1 MKKKPEASKKNG
13 KKSPLRLGLRPYYVL
28 VALCEVLIGA
38 VVALILGFVVEDL
51 LHFHLPAA
59 LWVLVF
65 SVILSC
71 VLGVLLS
78 LLIFGP
84 ITRLSRAMRQVGQ
97 GNFSVHLEP
106 PNHIREIRDI
116 YDDFN
121 RMTRELG
128 ATEIIQTDFVS
139 NVSHEFKT
147 PINAIEG
154 YATLLQDGSQSPEQA
169 MYVDK
174 ILLNT
179 HRLSDL
185 VGNILL
191 LSKVDN
197 QAIDPQLT
205 CYRLDEQVRQAI
217 VLLESKWSAK
227 EIDFDVD
234 LESLEFT
241 GNESMMLHV
250 WVNLIDNAIKY
261 NPYGGMIRL
270 RLNRDGEDLVF
281 TIDDTGPGIPEA
293 QQPHIFD
300 KFYQIDSSHTT
311 EGNGLGLALTKRVL
325 DTCGGTITV
334 ANLPEAGS
342 RFTVTLPGQTQ
353 L

>member
-1 MKKKPEASKKNG
+1 MKKTTDPAKKT
-13 KKSPLRLGLRPYYVL
+13 KKKRHLRLGLRPYYVL

-38 VVALILGFVVEDL
+38 VVALILGFLVEDV
-51 LHFHLPAA
+51 LHWRLPVAV
-59 LWVLVF
+59 WVLVF

-78 LLIFGP
+78 SLIFGP

-97 GNFSVHLEP
+97 GNFAAHLEP

-154 YATLLQDGSQSPEQA
+154 YATLLQDGTQSPEQA

-179 HRLSDL
+179 RRLSDL

-197 QAIDPQLT
+197 QSIDSKLT
-205 CYRLDEQVRQAI
+205 RYRLDEQIRQAI
-217 VLLESKWSAK
+217 VLLENKWSEK

-234 LESLEFT
+234 LSSAEFV

-261 NPYGGMIRL
+261 DPYGGMIRL
-270 RLNRDGEDLVF
+270 RLQEEEEALVF
-281 TIDDTGPGIPEA
+281 TIDDTGPGIPEG
-293 QQPHIFD
+293 QKEHIFD

-334 ANLPEAGS
+334 ENLPEAGC
-342 RFTVTLPGQTQ
+342 RFTVTLPKQS
-353 L
+353 

>member
-1 MKKKPEASKKNG
+1 M
-13 KKSPLRLGLRPYYVL
+13 
-28 VALCEVLIGA
+28 
-38 VVALILGFVVEDL
+38 
-51 LHFHLPAA
+51 
-59 LWVLVF
+59 
-65 SVILSC
+65 
-71 VLGVLLS
+71 
-78 LLIFGP
+78 
-84 ITRLSRAMRQVGQ
+84 
-97 GNFSVHLEP
+97 
-106 PNHIREIRDI
+106 
-116 YDDFN
+116 
-121 RMTRELG
+121 
-128 ATEIIQTDFVS
+128 
-139 NVSHEFKT
+139 
-147 PINAIEG
+147 
-154 YATLLQDGSQSPEQA
+154 
-169 MYVDK
+169 
-174 ILLNT
+174 
-179 HRLSDL
+179 
-185 VGNILL
+185 
-191 LSKVDN
+191 
-197 QAIDPQLT
+197 
-205 CYRLDEQVRQAI
+205 
-217 VLLESKWSAK
+217 LLESKWSAK

-234 LESLEFT
+234 LESVEFT

-250 WVNLIDNAIKY
+250 WINLIDNAIKY

>member
-1 MKKKPEASKKNG
+1 MKKKPEGPKKAK

-38 VVALILGFVVEDL
+38 VVALILGFVVEDV
-51 LHFHLPAA
+51 LHWRLPVAV
-59 LWVLVF
+59 WVLVF

-78 LLIFGP
+78 SLIFGP

-97 GNFSVHLEP
+97 GNFAAHLEP

-154 YATLLQDGSQSPEQA
+154 YATLLQDGTQSPEQA

-179 HRLSDL
+179 RRLSDL

-197 QAIDPQLT
+197 QSIDSKLT
-205 CYRLDEQVRQAI
+205 RYRLDEQIRQAI
-217 VLLESKWSAK
+217 VLLENKWSEK

-234 LESLEFT
+234 LSSAEFV

-261 NPYGGMIRL
+261 DPFGGMIRL
-270 RLNRDGEDLVF
+270 RLREEAEALVF
-281 TIDDTGPGIPEA
+281 TIDDTGPGIPAGQEV
-293 QQPHIFD
+293 HIFD

-325 DTCGGTITV
+325 DTCGGAITV
-334 ANLPEAGS
+334 ENLPEAGC
-342 RFTVTLPGQTQ
+342 RFTVTLPKQS
-353 L
+353 